1 MFKKF
6 MTIIKL
12 NIEQQTADL
21 RHLFKSLLR
30 DFEKVG
36 CYKCLSFFKDRVRNA
51 LRIKMIYCC
60 WYFVLLRNFKNKT
73 TTVFVEF

>member
-36 CYKCLSFFKDRVRNA
+36 SYKCLSFLKIEYVT
-51 LRIKMIYCC
+51 LS
-60 WYFVLLRNFKNKT
+60 
-73 TTVFVEF
+73 E